1 MTGPELYALCKSL
14 ADDPDESFMSKQD
27 WANALQMGYSS
38 YQQYISDS
46 IPEIYEKY
54 LDFGVPNGTTVAWTG
69 TPAPGDTATLTINA
83 VPYVYV
89 TGVGDTM
96 TTVANALT
104 VLASASPFANVSNVG
119 AITSVLPVNLST
131 PIVTATF
138 VGTGGVTL
146 GPVALASIDLNG
158 VLFGPTPSV
167 GKVAY
172 RITKIHTVNVGQQPD
187 FGLWLQPAA
196 TMEQLWN
203 ITSTTGY
210 GNFNPGKWCLQGTVI
225 KFNLQP
231 TSSMRLYYLPNGPT
245 AAEWLTLIT
254 TPASFVDNTPDFA
267 QQCIAFFAYS
277 QYAIKDWSDNPGLQ
291 AKFQQ
296 LMRQLDQWMAK
307 NRTGDSHRWVQPGRQ
322 GLQGGGGWW

>member
-27 WANALQMGYSS
+27 WANALQMGYAS
-38 YQQYISDS
+38 YQQYVGDS
-46 IPEIYEKY
+46 IPEIYEKPY
-54 LDFGVPNGTTVAWTG
+54 DFALSAQSEKDFNG
-69 TPAPGDTATLTINA
+69 I
-83 VPYVYV
+83 
-89 TGVGDTM
+89 
-96 TTVANALT
+96 
-104 VLASASPFANVSNVG
+104 
-119 AITSVLPVNLST
+119 
-131 PIVTATF
+131 
-138 VGTGGVTL
+138 
-146 GPVALASIDLNG
+146 
-158 VLFGPTPSV
+158 LFGATPSV

-210 GNFNPGKWCLQGTVI
+210 GNFNPGKWCLQGTMM
-225 KFNLQP
+225 KYNLQL
-231 TSSMRLYYLPNGPT
+231 TGNYRLYYLPNGPT

-277 QYAIKDWSDNPGLQ
+277 QYAIKDWSQNDQLQ
-291 AKFQQ
+291 SKFDQ
-296 LMRQLDQWMAK
+296 LLRQLDQWVAK
-307 NRTGDSHRWVQPGRQ
+307 NRTGDAHRWVQPGRQ